1 VVLSVSVVVIL
12 PLAGGVTADALH
24 VGAGLAAGVML
35 QEKDT
40 LALKP
45 ALEVTVRVD
54 VAEPP
59 GETVEGDSAV
69 PAIVKVGMG
78 LKVAVTDSLTVR
90 ATEQAPVPEQP
101 APLQPAKVE
110 PAAGVAVSEIFVPPV
125 KLAVH
130 VPGQLIPLGLLV
142 TVPLPE
148 PATTTVSLWC
158 TGGIESR
165 SHGLVHRQSYGTG
178 TVPDQPAPL
187 QPAKVEPAAGVA
199 VSEIFVPPV
208 KLAVHVPG
216 QLIPLGLLV
225 TVPLPEP
232 ATTTV
237 SGGVLGGLKVAVTNW
252 LAFSVM
258 EQTPLLGQPA
268 PLQPANV
275 EPVVGVAISVTCLLL
290 AKLPEHVPTP
300 GQLIPLGLLLTVPVP
315 TPASVT
321 RIPEV
326 SAVYRSTKASG
337 R

>member
-1 VVLSVSVVVIL
+1 
-12 PLAGGVTADALH
+12 
-24 VGAGLAAGVML
+24 
-35 QEKDT
+35 
-40 LALKP
+40 
-45 ALEVTVRVD
+45 
-54 VAEPP
+54 
-59 GETVEGDSAV
+59 
-69 PAIVKVGMG
+69 
-78 LKVAVTDSLTVR
+78 
-90 ATEQAPVPEQP
+90 
-101 APLQPAKVE
+101 
-110 PAAGVAVSEIFVPPV
+110 
-125 KLAVH
+125 
-130 VPGQLIPLGLLV
+130 
-142 TVPLPE
+142 
-148 PATTTVSLWC
+148 
-158 TGGIESR
+158 
-165 SHGLVHRQSYGTG
+165 
-178 TVPDQPAPL
+178 
-187 QPAKVEPAAGVA
+187 